1 MTDRQ
6 KYGRKPEG
14 EYSDRKRKQENGY
27 FPAVW
32 QSLPGI
38 LRMFDVDSYL
48 KGCYTYG

>member
-1 MTDRQ
+1 MP
-6 KYGRKPEG
+6 GPG